1 MFYRNSSCG
10 GGYNRRNF
18 LKHTSL
24 LFSGAL
30 ALLMLIFTGCKA
42 DVTPN
47 GGGGETAPAIEMKT
61 GPEIQ
66 TELQKIGFTTVTSF
80 ELSSTIPSFSILS
93 NPDNIVVLSEGYT
106 TEEFLDSLL
115 NSTGEKPSV
124 CIAWKDGDT
133 IYYYANGYTDKG
145 YKIPLNPDSSKM
157 FDAESYIPLTH
168 LDLSGFDTSN
178 VTNMSRMFY
187 RLSSVETLDLSGFN
201 TAKVTD
207 MSYMFCAMNIKTL
220 DLSSFNVKS
229 LTNTENM
236 FASNDKLERIYVK
249 AGTDWNVSAKVT
261 NSENMFY
268 YCLKLVGGNG
278 YNYNG
283 YRNISYARI
292 AGLNGEEKGYFTDA
306 KTKGVLQRIELN
318 TTNVKKEYFKGTTL
332 DTTGLSITAYF
343 KDSYGTETTNT
354 VTAGYETSYDFSTTG
369 QKEVTVSYTK
379 DGVTKTAS
387 YTVTVKDGYKVT
399 VKHMQENIADSNY
412 TLVTEEEFGVN
423 PGASFT
429 PTAKSYEDFTTPTVS
444 AQTINDNTTIEL
456 KYARKVCRLIFK
468 ATTTNGTMLQFDNSY
483 ASDIKKLPG
492 IKSVTMKTLADTTI
506 PTVTIAAKC
515 GADLSKLTY
524 NHYLKAKGYIFS
536 SVQKPS
542 GYTDSSNLDSDN
554 YPKKAKADFDNTSWT
569 IKWRL
574 PTIYICDQ
582 DHGNNLSY
590 YLRELGADKSAVKFI
605 PSATP
610 KPSSVSASQVMQ
622 ISTDYL
628 PPNYNT
634 RAETKAYAWVEMDG
648 VTPVIKYYAEY
659 GNASNKEGYPTLPY
673 TDCRYMFTDCK
684 NLQEI
689 DLSGFDLSNATN
701 MSYMFNK
708 CTALKTVKFGK
719 VDTSK
724 VTTMREMF
732 MECENLTKFDY
743 SGFVKSA
750 CQDLHCMFYGCKKLS
765 SVNTT
770 GWNTSNV
777 TTMNSMFY
785 ECESLTTLDLSSF
798 DMTSCTNV
806 QWMFVRC
813 SYLTT
818 IYAKSGTN
826 WGAKTWSGTNAD
838 APFSGCNK
846 LKGSQGTTYDSS
858 VTGSSVSRAKID
870 GGTSSPGYFTAK

>member
-24 LFSGAL
+24 LFAGAL

-66 TELQKIGFTTVTSF
+66 TELQKIGFMTATSF
-80 ELSSTIPSFSILS
+80 EASSALPSFSILS
-93 NPDNIVVLSEGYT
+93 NPSNIVVLSEGYT
-106 TEEFLDSLL
+106 TDEYLDSLL

-124 CIAWKDGDT
+124 CIAWKDGNT

-236 FASNDKLERIYVK
+236 FASNTSLERIYVK

-292 AGLNGEEKGYFTDA
+292 AGLNGEAKGYFTDA

-343 KDSYGTETTNT
+343 KDSYGTESTTT
-354 VTAGYETSYDFSTTG
+354 VVAGYETSYDFSSTG
-369 QKEVTVSYTK
+369 QKDVTVSYTK

-399 VKHMQENIADSNY
+399 VKHMQENLADSNY
-412 TLVTEEEFGVN
+412 TLAEEEEFGVDI
-423 PGASFT
+423 GASFT
-429 PTAKSYEDFTTPTVS
+429 PTVKTYDDFNSPSVS
-444 AQTINDNTTIEL
+444 STTINSDKTIEL
-456 KYARKVCRLIFK
+456 KYSR
-468 ATTTNGTMLQFDNSY
+468 
-483 ASDIKKLPG
+483 
-492 IKSVTMKTLADTTI
+492 
-506 PTVTIAAKC
+506 
-515 GADLSKLTY
+515 LSKFL
-524 NHYLKAKGYIFS
+524 
-536 SVQKPS
+536 
-542 GYTDSSNLDSDN
+542 
-554 YPKKAKADFDNTSWT
+554 
-569 IKWRL
+569 
-574 PTIYICDQ
+574 
-582 DHGNNLSY
+582 
-590 YLRELGADKSAVKFI
+590 
-605 PSATP
+605 
-610 KPSSVSASQVMQ
+610 
-622 ISTDYL
+622 IST
-628 PPNYNT
+628 
-634 RAETKAYAWVEMDG
+634 E
-648 VTPVIKYYAEY
+648 
-659 GNASNKEGYPTLPY
+659 
-673 TDCRYMFTDCK
+673 F
-684 NLQEI
+684 
-689 DLSGFDLSNATN
+689 
-701 MSYMFNK
+701 
-708 CTALKTVKFGK
+708 
-719 VDTSK
+719 
-724 VTTMREMF
+724 
-732 MECENLTKFDY
+732 
-743 SGFVKSA
+743 
-750 CQDLHCMFYGCKKLS
+750 
-765 SVNTT
+765 
-770 GWNTSNV
+770 
-777 TTMNSMFY
+777 
-785 ECESLTTLDLSSF
+785 
-798 DMTSCTNV
+798 
-806 QWMFVRC
+806 FVRQRR
-813 SYLTT
+813 
-818 IYAKSGTN
+818 N
-826 WGAKTWSGTNAD
+826 
-838 APFSGCNK
+838 
-846 LKGSQGTTYDSS
+846 
-858 VTGSSVSRAKID
+858 
-870 GGTSSPGYFTAK
+870 